1 MTSCN
6 LLLDQLT
13 AASKTG
19 NYRQLQAALKDCK
32 ASGYKV
38 ECRLNDSKVTL
49 KWIAQNLIINWY
61 KLAPEPK
68 PAKRQR
74 KSSLKA
80 EKAFSIL
87 SAFPDVQPGRY
98 SVTKAEPMYKHL
110 QACGWRWKANTQ
122 SWTHK

>member
-13 AASKTG
+13 AATKTG

-32 ASGYKV
+32 TSGYKV
-38 ECRLNDSKVTL
+38 DCQLNSPKGTL
-49 KWIAQNLIINWY
+49 QKTAQSFIDNWY

-74 KSSLKA
+74 KASVKA

-98 SVTKAEPMYKHL
+98 SVAKAEPMYKHL
-110 QACGWRWKANTQ
+110 QACGWRWKTDIKA
-122 SWTHK
+122 WTHK

>member
-13 AASKTG
+13 AAAKTY
-19 NYRQLQAALKDCK
+19 NYRQLQAALKAVK
-32 ASGYKV
+32 ESGYKLD
-38 ECRLNDSKVTL
+38 CRLNEPTAKL
-49 KWIAQNLIINWY
+49 QYAAQQLINNWY

-74 KSSLKA
+74 KASVKA